1 MSPDLFDSVKRTTT
15 TTTTTKKLLVMM
27 DKQKDFMKLSGMD

>member
-15 TTTTTKKLLVMM
+15 TTTTKKKLLVMM